1 VGRRGRFVRL
11 LDLVVRLVSQLFG
24 PGVERIARQ
33 AGGIAFDGIAGQVD
47 WVAFD
52 RVEAF
57 QRGKRWLDR
66 FDCCEEARS
75 QESGKK
81 RIAFGRQPVPQHIH
95 ARPWRIVWR
104 RRKFDSELIVG
115 G

>member
-1 VGRRGRFVRL
+1 MGRRGRFVRL
-11 LDLVVRLVSQLFG
+11 LDFVFGVLSQLFG
-24 PGVERIARQ
+24 TRIERIARE
-33 AGGIAFDGIAGQVD
+33 AGRIAFDGLAGQVGR
-47 WVAFD
+47 VAFD

-95 ARPWRIVWR
+95 ARPGRIV
-104 RRKFDSELIVG
+104 RRKLDTELIVG